1 MRLVTKSLRS
11 SSLRSSV
18 LRSSPRGSCIPA
30 LAAGL
35 LAVVACSS
43 DDDGATTA
51 GDGDTTGEPT
61 SSEGPTF
68 HADVAPI
75 FNQKCTGCHQE
86 GGIGPFLLTEYE
98 PASERASQIAAYT
111 AQRIMPPFLIE
122 TGGDCGSFD
131 ESIALTEAEI
141 TTIGEWAEAGALE
154 GTMAPEGM
162 GALAPRPL
170 PVLEGGRDFD
180 LPSFEPRVMGGA
192 LAEFDE
198 YRCFPVELGLTSDQY
213 VTGYD
218 VLPGNDAIV
227 HHVLGF
233 ILDPNQVVEGGT
245 NAEIMQALDDESPD
259 RLGWPCFGMAG
270 EGLAVESAPIVWAPG
285 QGVVSYPGGLG
296 VSLRQDRVF
305 VAQVHY
311 NLADGAAPGQTDQ
324 TKVRLRLA
332 DSVPRQGVFVL
343 EDDMLRSLGSDAPVM
358 LPAGRESVVIDW
370 TRRVGESGLPEG
382 LETELVGL
390 FPHMHG
396 RGRKYTFE
404 VSNGGGFE
412 CQGRINR
419 WDFNWQRIY
428 DYAVPVPV
436 DANTEIRV
444 TCDYDT
450 RDATADVMPGWGTR
464 NEMCFVMGM
473 LALPP
478 GVFL

>member
-1 MRLVTKSLRS
+1 MRLVRMV
-11 SSLRSSV
+11 LRSSV
-18 LRSSPRGSCIPA
+18 LPSSPRWSCIPA
-30 LAAGL
+30 LAIGL
-35 LAVVACSS
+35 LTGVACSS
-43 DDDGATTA
+43 DDDDATPTV
-51 GDGDTTGEPT
+51 GDDTTGEP
-61 SSEGPTF
+61 SSEGGPTF

-86 GGIGPFLLTEYE
+86 GGVGPFLLTEYA
-98 PASERASQIAAYT
+98 PARERASQIAAYT
-111 AQRIMPPFLIE
+111 AGRLMPPFLIE
-122 TGGDCGSFD
+122 TGGECGSFD

-141 TTIGEWAEAGALE
+141 ATIGDWVEAGAPE
-154 GTMAPEGM
+154 GTLAGGVE
-162 GALAPRPL
+162 LAPRPL
-170 PVLEGGRDFD
+170 PQLEGGRDFD
-180 LPSFEPRVMGGA
+180 LPNFAPQVMGGA

-198 YRCFPVELGLTSDQY
+198 YRCFPVDLGLTSDQY

-218 VLPGNDAIV
+218 VLPGNAAIV

-233 ILDPNQVVEGGT
+233 VLDPNQAVEGGAT
-245 NAEIMQALDDESPD
+245 NAQVMQALDDESPD

-270 EGLAVESAPIVWAPG
+270 EGLEVESAPIVWAPG

-296 VSLRQDRVF
+296 VSLRQDRVL

-332 DSVPRQGVFVL
+332 DSVQRQGVFVL
-343 EDDMLRSLGSDAPVM
+343 DDALLSTLDSDMPRA
-358 LPAGRESVVIDW
+358 LPAGQESVVFEW
-370 TRRVGESGLPEG
+370 SRRMGDIGIPDG
-382 LETELVGL
+382 LETELVAL

-404 VSNGGGFE
+404 VSNGGDFE

-428 DYAVPVPV
+428 DYTVPVPV
-436 DANTEIRV
+436 NADTEFRV

-478 GVFL
+478 GLFL